1 MYSVSIRPK
10 SRTMRV
16 TRQLGLGTAG
26 VSSHLN
32 KLSTC
37 DFTVT
42 SDTLMIVRPCFETL
56 GCARGRTL
64 PLALAGTPETR
75 NSECSEF
82 LRRVSAAMIAWA
94 GDSELRVAG
103 ARPDTPRR
111 ATFKTAPGLI
121 ASAVHHPQPAHLATQ
136 THPTKGA
143 APAGPCGRLGLSGP
157 WR

>member
-1 MYSVSIRPK
+1 VYSGSIRPK

-16 TRQLGLGTAG
+16 TRQLGLCSAG

-37 DFTVT
+37 DFRYTRDRQAV
-42 SDTLMIVRPCFETL
+42 LRTL

-94 GDSELRVAG
+94 GDSELRVAS
-103 ARPDTPRR
+103 ARRPDTPRR

-121 ASAVHHPQPAHLATQ
+121 ASAAHHQQSVHLATQ
-136 THPTKGA
+136 TPD
-143 APAGPCGRLGLSGP
+143 PRGRPSWARGGSWACLGQRGEYS
-157 WR
+157 